1 MSDDDIQDI
10 DPLIPQEIDKLFKGK
25 KDKQWKQVQ
34 TNVHIVTILQSTTD
48 GKYTVAFVE
57 YEKKREILVFRCSG
71 EELRKNP
78 LIEVDFTV
86 SNHITPIAKF
96 PPVEAGWED
105 ACNYVKFIKR
115 Q

>member
-1 MSDDDIQDI
+1 MSDDIPNI
-10 DPLIPQEIDKLFKGK
+10 DPLIPKEIDKLLKGK
-25 KDKQWKQVQ
+25 KSKHWKQVNP
-34 TNVHIVTILQSTTD
+34 NVHTVTVLQSTSD

-57 YEKKREILVFRCSG
+57 YEKKREILVFKCSG
-71 EELRKNP
+71 EALRGNP
-78 LIEVDFTV
+78 MIEVDFNF

-105 ACNYVKFIKR
+105 ACNYVKFIRR